1 MPKNKTAK
9 PKGPTVTIELTEINK
24 GAFTTAY
31 ELRIPGFGNPGCTVT
46 ARNATVAKKVVA
58 EFVGNEL
65 MNAKELTS

>member
-9 PKGPTVTIELTEINK
+9 PKGPTVTIEFTEVKK
-24 GAFTTAY
+24 GAFTKEY
-31 ELRIPGFGNPGCTVT
+31 ELWIPGFGNPGCTVT
-46 ARNATVAKKVVA
+46 AKNATVAKKVVA